1 MFRHRKNVIV
11 FSASSDPALFVPSE
25 NKQTNKNNR
34 SDLKHEPL
42 NLETLA
48 EFDQNKNFK
57 ENTHTSHVKRSKG
70 FATEHVT
77 CVTHDTHKSY
87 DDIYAGIEEFTN

>member
-1 MFRHRKNVIV
+1 MFRHRKKCNC

-57 ENTHTSHVKRSKG
+57 ENTHTSHVKR
-70 FATEHVT
+70 FCNRACHVCHT
-77 CVTHDTHKSY
+77 RHTQKL
-87 DDIYAGIEEFTN
+87 